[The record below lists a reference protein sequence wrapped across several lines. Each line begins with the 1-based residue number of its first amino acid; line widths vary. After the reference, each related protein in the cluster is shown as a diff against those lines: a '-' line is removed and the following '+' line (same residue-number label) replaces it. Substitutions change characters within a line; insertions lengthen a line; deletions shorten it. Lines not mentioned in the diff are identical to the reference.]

1 MPIIDISS
9 EHVAQQ
15 FAQFERLKLE
25 KQETARICIL
35 EPSPVF
41 EWTHTLRKPKVVGG
55 EIVTEMV
62 PKNDGSQDQ
71 RVKYDFISRVICKG
85 RQDVMKEAGFDPDHC
100 PVCAAYH
107 EFPSWFEAPSRRFAL
122 NVFQYDTTSTGEMKG
137 RFHGTMKVWAFTD
150 NVYGKLVKIAKE
162 GVDLRQIDLILGP
175 CSVALYQQFDIM
187 PSTKAEWTQNADTK
201 RTTKEILQSKYSADV
216 LSSACGRDKPSQFLL
231 MDINE
236 VKNTWDSVRN
246 VAEADEPAPEMDV
259 VQMNEVSPALQDL
272 LGDAVSDPEPAA
284 VPVVAEDPTPVVP
297 EPGAAQAPEPPKTK
311 AVIEPVPE
319 PATAETPKVQDSAPA
334 VDLESLFADMGIQ

>member
-1 MPIIDISS
+1 MPVINISS

-41 EWTHTLRKPKVVGG
+41 EWTHTLRKPKVAAGQ
-55 EIVTEMV
+55 IVTEMV
-62 PKNDGSQDQ
+62 PKNDGSQEQ
-71 RVKYDFISRVICKG
+71 RVKYDFLSRVVCKG
-85 RQDVMKEAGFDPDHC
+85 RQDVMKDVGFDPEHC
-100 PVCAAYH
+100 AVCAAYQ

-122 NVFQYDTTSTGEMKG
+122 NVFQYDTTSTGDMKS

-150 NVYGKLVKIAKE
+150 NVYGKLVKIASE
-162 GVDLRQIDLILGP
+162 GTDLRQIDLILGP
-175 CSVALYQQFDIM
+175 CTVALYQQFDIM
-187 PSTKAEWTQNADTK
+187 PSTKAEWSRSEDTK
-201 RTTKEILQSKYSADV
+201 RTTKEILQSKYSEEV
-216 LSSACGRDKPSQFLL
+216 LSSACGRDKQPQFLL

-259 VQMNEVSPALQDL
+259 VQMNEVSPDLQDL
-272 LGDAVSDPEPAA
+272 LGD
-284 VPVVAEDPTPVVP
+284 VVT
-297 EPGAAQAPEPPKTK
+297 KTK
-311 AVIEPVPE
+311 AVIEPVP
-319 PATAETPKVQDSAPA
+319 KAPA
-334 VDLESLFADMGIQ
+334 PEASDPIPAAAPAVAEDPTPAPPKAPEPKAAESPKDPAPVDLESLFADMGIQ